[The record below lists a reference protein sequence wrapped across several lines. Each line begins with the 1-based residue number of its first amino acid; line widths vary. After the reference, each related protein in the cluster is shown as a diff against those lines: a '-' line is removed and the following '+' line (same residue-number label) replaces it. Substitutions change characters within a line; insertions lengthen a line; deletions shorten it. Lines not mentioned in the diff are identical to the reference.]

1 MPRPT
6 EEQLRF
12 LSNIS
17 ELLLEEKD
25 PKTALTHLTGREDL
39 PQLVKLREPKKWITL
54 LQMCFFSEQLLT
66 PDCKALFV
74 FLQQNGADINASFRG
89 KNHEE
94 TMLLLSSRL
103 DDKNCVYF
111 LLDHGANINHENK
124 AGYNALMVAASTGN
138 TSMCKFL
145 LSRGADLE
153 AKNNWNT
160 NALRMFGDD
169 FPIGKRIGFLEK
181 EKQCEILLKEANWHR
196 NKHLLFIL
204 HGTRKIC
211 NALAP
216 LESIASVEVKNLLHN
231 LRLIRRVFESRD
243 LLQYIIEFIYEPFSF
258 Y

>member
-6 EEQLRF
+6 EEQLIF
-12 LSNIS
+12 LSNIFKF
-17 ELLLEEKD
+17 LFEKKD
-25 PKTALTHLTGREDL
+25 AKTALDSLDKRGDL
-39 PQLVKLREPKKWITL
+39 SQLVTLREPTKWITL

-103 DDKNCVYF
+103 DDKNRVYF

-138 TSMCKFL
+138 TPMCKFL

-153 AKNNWNT
+153 AKNNYNST
-160 NALRMFGDD
+160 ALRIFGDD

-181 EKQCEILLKEANWHR
+181 EKQCEILRKEANWYHNR
-196 NKHLLFIL
+196 PFLLIL

-216 LESIASVEVKNLLHN
+216 LESIASIEVKKLLYK
-231 LRLIRRVFESRD
+231 LRIIKRVFESRD
-243 LLQYIIEFIYEPFSF
+243 LFQYIIEFIHEPF
-258 Y
+258 

>member
-6 EEQLRF
+6 EEQLIF
-12 LSNIS
+12 LSNIFKF
-17 ELLLEEKD
+17 LFEEKD
-25 PKTALTHLTGREDL
+25 AKTALTLLATREDL
-39 PQLVKLREPKKWITL
+39 QQLVKLREPTKWITL
-54 LQMCFFSEQLLT
+54 LQMCFFSEQFLT

-74 FLQQNGADINASFRG
+74 FLQQNGADINTSFRG

-103 DDKNCVYF
+103 NDEHRVRF

-138 TSMCKFL
+138 TPMCKFL

-153 AKNNWNT
+153 AKNNYNST
-160 NALRMFGDD
+160 ALRIFGDD

-181 EKQCEILLKEANWHR
+181 EKQCEILRKEANWYR

-216 LESIASVEVKNLLHN
+216 LESISSVEVKNLLRN

-243 LLQYIIEFIYEPFSF
+243 LLQYIIEFIYEPF
-258 Y
+258 

>member
-6 EEQLRF
+6 EEQLIF
-12 LSNIS
+12 LSNIFKF
-17 ELLLEEKD
+17 LFEEKNT
-25 PKTALTHLTGREDL
+25 KTALDSLVKRGDL
-39 PQLVKLREPKKWITL
+39 SELVKLREPTKWITL
-54 LQMCFFSEQLLT
+54 LQMCFFSEQLLN

-103 DDKNCVYF
+103 GDERRVRF
-111 LLDHGANINHENK
+111 LLDYGANINYENK

-138 TSMCKFL
+138 TPMCKFL

-153 AKNNWNT
+153 AKNNYNST
-160 NALRMFGDD
+160 ALRMFGDD

-181 EKQCEILLKEANWHR
+181 EKQCEILRKEANWYR
-196 NKHLLFIL
+196 NKNLLFIL

-216 LESIASVEVKNLLHN
+216 LESISSVEVKNLLRN
-231 LRLIRRVFESRD
+231 LRLVRRVFESRD
-243 LLQYIIEFIYEPFSF
+243 LLQYIIEFIYEPF
-258 Y
+258 